1 MMDRNPYSPPQTDVR
16 EIVEPD
22 PAGPRPARVALAVRL
37 FWIEFALSVVQVGL
51 DLYGASDGLARFAAV
66 VAALL
71 SLPAEAWVIYKI
83 ARRRNWARFVA
94 LGAVIISALLWLGA
108 IRQGISAD
116 PVTGIMGA
124 VELVI
129 DGIALYLLFTNPGS
143 QWFK

>member
-1 MMDRNPYSPPQTDVR
+1 MDRNPYSPPQTDVR
-16 EIVEPD
+16 ETVQPD
-22 PAGPRPARVALAVRL
+22 TAGPRPARVSLAVRL
-37 FWIEFALSVVQVGL
+37 FWIEFGLSVVQVGS
-51 DLYGASDGLARFAAV
+51 DLYSAADDFARY
-66 VAALL
+66 AALIGAVL

-94 LGAVIISALLWLGA
+94 LGAVVVSALLWFVA

-124 VELVI
+124 VELAI
-129 DGIALYLLFTNPGS
+129 DAIALYLLFANPGR

>member
-1 MMDRNPYSPPQTDVR
+1 MMDRNPYSPPQTEVR
-16 EIVEPD
+16 EPVEPD
-22 PAGPRPARVALAVRL
+22 PAGPRPARVAVAVRL
-37 FWIEFALSVVQVGL
+37 FWIEFAVSVVQGGL
-51 DLYGASDGLARFAAV
+51 DFYSAADGFARVAVVVGAS
-66 VAALL
+66 L
-71 SLPAEAWVIYKI
+71 SLPLEALVIYKI

-94 LGAVIISALLWLGA
+94 LGAVIISALLWFGA

-129 DGIALYLLFTNPGS
+129 DGIALYLLFTNPGR

>member
-1 MMDRNPYSPPQTDVR
+1 MMDRNPYSPPQTEVR
-16 EIVEPD
+16 ESVEPD
-22 PAGPRPARVALAVRL
+22 LAGPRPAQVAVAVRL
-37 FWIEFALSVVQVGL
+37 FWIEFALSVVQGGL
-51 DLYGASDGLARFAAV
+51 DLYSAADNLARFTAA

-71 SLPAEAWVIYKI
+71 SLPAEALVIYKI

-94 LGAVIISALLWLGA
+94 LGAVVVSALLWFGA

-124 VELVI
+124 MELVI
-129 DGIALYLLFTNPGS
+129 DGIALYLLFANPGR